1 MKKLALLILAII
13 SLQGIVRAQG
23 CEPNP
28 YYNDSLPGIYPR
40 HLPPL
45 VYNEPYNVTLT
56 VKSITD
62 TVMDGQEY
70 FVSAV
75 RVLDLIGE
83 PPGFHIVPAYT
94 NLDSTNWTNNG
105 FFPNFMSV
113 QGCFTIWADTA
124 TVNAYING
132 GPNGDGVFP
141 LQIYYDYLFRG
152 NPIPATYVW
161 SSTIGLPPYGSAFSM
176 YSIIGTGASC
186 STGLDYQGNSTYY
199 AGLPS
204 YGGEYQVTLDSPD
217 LNCGWTVIGNDCSWA
232 SITPQYGFGTATLS
246 IEYLSNNGNA
256 PRYCDFIVGTN
267 QYFLTQLSDTCTVTL
282 NIDTT
287 FVGPLEG
294 TIYITVDAAD
304 SCYWAILNR
313 DLICDWVDVNPTSGQ
328 GPATIEISYSSN
340 NSSLQRQCDIE
351 FNSFNYTLKQQS
363 PLSVSENAAGKLT
376 LYPNPAADLVNI
388 NLPNST
394 NKTTLNIYDTAGQLV
409 GTQQLQGSGLQQIS
423 TSGLANGFYLFVVQN
438 VDSVIGRSMVA
449 VNR

>member
-1 MKKLALLILAII
+1 M
-13 SLQGIVRAQG
+13 
-23 CEPNP
+23 
-28 YYNDSLPGIYPR
+28 
-40 HLPPL
+40 
-45 VYNEPYNVTLT
+45 
-56 VKSITD
+56 TD

-75 RVLDLIGE
+75 RVLDVIGE

-141 LQIYYDYLFRG
+141 LHIYYDYLFRG

-161 SSTIGLPPYGSAFSM
+161 SSTIGPPPYGSTFMM
-176 YSIIGTGASC
+176 YSAIGTGASC
-186 STGLDYQGNSTYY
+186 STNLEYQGNNTYY

-204 YGGEYQVTLDSPD
+204 YGGDYQITLDSPD

-246 IEYLSNNGNA
+246 VEYLSNNGNA

-282 NIDTT
+282 NVDTT

-328 GPATIEISYSSN
+328 GPGTIEISYNAN
-340 NSSLQRQCDIE
+340 NSTDARQCEI
-351 FNSFNYTLKQQS
+351 NINGTTITLNQTTVG
-363 PLSVSENAAGKLT
+363 LNENAAGKLT

-388 NLPNST
+388 TLPST
-394 NKTTLNIYDTAGQLV
+394 TGKNTLSIYNTAGQLISQQNLT
-409 GTQQLQGSGLQQIS
+409 TQTNQIS
-423 TSGLANGFYLFVVQN
+423 TISLANGIYLFVVQN
-438 VDSVIGRSMVA
+438 ADSVIGRSMVE